1 MSGQTPLR
9 HRVELTDRQREV
21 LALIE
26 RGYTNYEIAQA
37 LGISLEGA
45 KYHIREIMTK
55 LGADVEVHAV
65 VVRR

>member
-1 MSGQTPLR
+1 MSGQATLR
-9 HRVELTDRQREV
+9 HRVELTERQREV

-26 RGYTNYEIAQA
+26 HGYTNYEIAQA

-45 KYHIREIMTK
+45 RYQVREIMTK